1 MKMEEFWDFADS
13 YSTDTSEHL
22 SKKVKRQLHAKN
34 KNLDIQLSILSN
46 KASYYSI
53 EDRNLPQKTLE
64 PEKKLQSSPIIS
76 IDLMD
81 KKDFE
86 NRVGNISKFLGFI

>member
-1 MKMEEFWDFADS
+1 MKMEEFWDFGDS

-34 KNLDIQLSILSN
+34 KNFDTQ
-46 KASYYSI
+46 ASYYSI

-76 IDLMD
+76 IDLMG